1 MLIINTLIVS
11 YYLLLSLSAFFVVY
25 VNTLMYICTIIKYHI
40 MKSIERI
47 ETKQNYETIKAD
59 ALERF
64 NDIKYTYECLAILIG
79 LDTGLRVSDLLRL
92 KVSDITYNEDA
103 NRYECKSYIKKTDVS
118 GHTTLLSRATYKAF
132 KSLCLDSGYIFTN
145 PKTNSLF
152 TRIWL
157 SKRTNL
163 IYGFSFHTLRKIS
176 AKRIL
181 EVGTLADAKRHLA
194 HKRISSTDAY
204 LKVSE
209 KNSLDRVSS
218 LYN

>member
-1 MLIINTLIVS
+1 
-11 YYLLLSLSAFFVVY
+11 
-25 VNTLMYICTIIKYHI
+25 
-40 MKSIERI
+40 MKAIEKI

-64 NDIKYTYECLAILIG
+64 ADEKYKFECLAILIG
-79 LDTGLRVSDLLRL
+79 LDTGLRASDLLKL
-92 KVSDITYNEDA
+92 KVSDIIYNEDA
-103 NRYECKSYIKKTDVS
+103 NRYECKSNIQKTKVS
-118 GHTTLLSRATYKAF
+118 NHVTLISRDTYKVF
-132 KSLCLDSGYIFTN
+132 KTLSYMNDYIFTN
-145 PKTNSLF
+145 PKTNNLY

-157 SKRTNL
+157 SKRTKL
-163 IYGFSFHTLRKIS
+163 RYGFSFHTLRKIS

-209 KNSLDRVSS
+209 KNSLDRISS
-218 LYN
+218 LYS

>member
-1 MLIINTLIVS
+1 
-11 YYLLLSLSAFFVVY
+11 
-25 VNTLMYICTIIKYHI
+25 

-64 NDIKYTYECLAILIG
+64 NDIKYSYECLAILIG

-92 KVSDITYNEDA
+92 KVSDISYNEDS
-103 NRYECKSYIKKTDVS
+103 NRYECKSYIKKTNVS
-118 GHTTLLSRATYKAF
+118 EHTTLISRETYKAF
-132 KSLCLDSGYIFTN
+132 KTLCLDSGYIFTN

-163 IYGFSFHTLRKIS
+163 RYGFSFHTLRKIS

-218 LYN
+218 LYNR